1 MKKIPPTASRVDAV
15 NVGSVIEG
23 TEVEG
28 PGLRYALWVQ
38 GCPRRCQGCCNPELL
53 LFEDKDWVS
62 VDDLVRTILSSGYPG
77 LTLLGGEPL
86 AQAPALYEVAKQV
99 RGGGMNV
106 MMFTGYTLEGIR
118 RRPEAGWLE
127 LVSECDVIVDGPYMA
142 SQASQGRRWIGSD
155 NQGLHILTDRCW
167 PRDKPWPEG
176 DHGFEIRL
184 VGTKIL
190 VNGHPRDDLNFL

>member
-1 MKKIPPTASRVDAV
+1 MKKIPPKASRPDAV

-53 LFEDKDWVS
+53 RFEDKDWVP
-62 VDDLVRTILSSGYPG
+62 VDDLVRTILSSGYQG

-86 AQAPALYEVAKQV
+86 VQATALYGVAKQV
-99 RGGGMNV
+99 RELGMNV
-106 MMFTGYTLEGIR
+106 MLFTGHTMERIR
-118 RRPEAGWLE
+118 RRPEPGWLE

-142 SQASQGRRWIGSD
+142 SQASQRRRWIGSD

-167 PRDKPWPEG
+167 SRDEPWPEG